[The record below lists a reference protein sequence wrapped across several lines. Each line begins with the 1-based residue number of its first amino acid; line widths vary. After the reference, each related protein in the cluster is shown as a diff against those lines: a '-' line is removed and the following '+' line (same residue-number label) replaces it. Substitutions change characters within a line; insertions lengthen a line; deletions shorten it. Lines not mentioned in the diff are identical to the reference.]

1 MKKLQISGASGMKS
15 DSGAYLGLIFVIL
28 VWGSTPAINPFIYNF
43 ISPTITSV
51 ISGLAAALSLLPMVW
66 GRLREI
72 KSGYLWIAIPTG
84 IINSVASVLQKV
96 GLLYTTPAKYAFLE
110 NLSCVVVPI
119 VMIILTRKKPSI
131 YKLIAAVICLVG
143 CFVLAGG
150 EADIGFGIGEALCS
164 LAGIL
169 YGINI
174 ALTGFFAK
182 KLYAPLY
189 VFIHMC
195 VHAVASSI
203 SAVVFGSVEFNG
215 VPISPI
221 KFEWNIPIILLIAAI
236 AIVSN
241 TLCWTVRTNAMK
253 RVDPTVVAIMM
264 PFSSVVTAIISM
276 IAGLDTLSHT
286 LVIGAVLVLS
296 ATVLSGLADA
306 KGKK

>member
-1 MKKLQISGASGMKS
+1 VLKNKKTL
-15 DSGAYLGLIFVIL
+15 AYLGLIFVIFL
-28 VWGSTPAINPFIYNF
+28 WGGSPLITLYFYRF
-43 ISPTITSV
+43 YSPTVRVAFGSLT
-51 ISGLAAALSLLPMVW
+51 SGLAMLLIAGKRIRLL
-66 GRLREI
+66 GRR
-72 KSGYLWIAIPTG
+72 YLGLAIPTG
-84 IINSVASVLQKV
+84 VCLGLADISQKIGLQ
-96 GLLYTTPAKYAFLE
+96 YTTPTNYAFLE

-169 YGINI
+169 YGVNI

-215 VPISPI
+215 APISPI